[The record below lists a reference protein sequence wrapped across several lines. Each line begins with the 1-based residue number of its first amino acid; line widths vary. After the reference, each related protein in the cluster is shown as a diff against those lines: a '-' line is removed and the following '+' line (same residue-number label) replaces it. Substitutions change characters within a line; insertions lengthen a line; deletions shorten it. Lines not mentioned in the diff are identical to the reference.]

1 MGPSDIAP
9 RTDREL
15 LLELRRDVRH
25 MKEMLDRE
33 LTLQYSRTE
42 DHETRIRVLENYRW
56 WLMGAIVGSAG
67 LSAILAAVITRAIH

>member
-25 MKEMLDRE
+25 LREMLDRE
-33 LTLQYSRTE
+33 LHLQAVETL
-42 DHETRIRVLENYRW
+42 DHEKRIRVLENFLFW
-56 WLMGAIVGSAG
+56 MP
-67 LSAILAAVITRAIH
+67 